1 MTNNTLIITIAIIS
15 AALIAAFTSIV
26 LFYKGDSSIIIG
38 SLTLLAGV
46 IFAQLAT
53 FKSSTDNAA
62 NIATLDKKQDVNT
75 AVTKDTFKLVDGQ
88 MAEFK
93 RLMRAYAESEAAR
106 VGAEQKAEG
115 IVIGQNMPVI
125 DPDPK
130 LAIDPA
136 LKQDVKPKMG
146 DHR

>member
-136 LKQDVKPKMG
+136 LKHAEKPVIG